1 MITGVNSNNM
11 NTRKYIVVVFVI
23 ADSLSDIAA
32 GIWTPIAWLTSW
44 HQLRLFCLR
53 SISSWESSDKPSVMN
68 RFRVRGN
75 SNSSIWSSWFKCLK
89 MTARHRSWM
98 DVNSRLV
105 TPSAISVLAAVL
117 KDQNFWFK
125 ENWLRYL
132 ISLHHSKNHDVL
144 TKVATN
150 KRLFWMFA

>member
-1 MITGVNSNNM
+1 MWLKTTAMITGVNSNNM

-75 SNSSIWSSWFKCLK
+75 SSSSIWSSWFKCLK

-98 DVNSRLV
+98 DINSRLV

-117 KDQNFWFK
+117 KDQNCWFK
-125 ENWLRYL
+125 VNSHCLRMSYYVNFL
-132 ISLHHSKNHDVL
+132 G
-144 TKVATN
+144 T
-150 KRLFWMFA
+150 

>member
-23 ADSLSDIAA
+23 AESLSDIAV
-32 GIWTPIAWLTSW
+32 GIWSPIAWLTSW

-98 DVNSRLV
+98 DINSRLV

-117 KDQNFWFK
+117 KHQNCWFK
-125 ENWLRYL
+125 ENWLM
-132 ISLHHSKNHDVL
+132 S
-144 TKVATN
+144 
-150 KRLFWMFA
+150 